1 MYINS
6 LETRYK
12 EHERSPIPL
21 EGESYFYRHQPVKF
35 RVEVEGTPKKQYSET
50 GKIFLTDKRLM
61 FIAQIP
67 SSIDGNF
74 ETFHVM
80 LDDVN
85 SSIISSH
92 RIFKRNTFTV
102 RITLRNGEVFIMSLG
117 YQRKDLEAK
126 KIFRDYYG
134 MLLVRK
140 GQSCVM

>member
-12 EHERSPIPL
+12 EHERIPIPL

-35 RVEVEGTPKKQYSET
+35 RVEVEGTPIKQYLET

-61 FIAQIP
+61 FISQL
-67 SSIDGNF
+67 STSIDDNF

-80 LDDVN
+80 LEDVN
-85 SSIISSH
+85 SSIISSP

-102 RITLRNGEVFIMSLG
+102 RITLRNGVVFIMSLG

-126 KIFRDYYG
+126 KVFQDYYG
-134 MLLVRK
+134 MLLVRR
-140 GQSCVM
+140 GRYSVM